1 MLKLTTLVPHR
12 GSSRSVRCAVLS
24 AALVALASIP
34 AQSGEDLLLPVKG
47 KDGKPSPLF
56 QKVVVTSDYAKLCK
70 QGPGCDG
77 GDPVEPY
84 SIFYK
89 LKTPAGTEEQDGW
102 VRVGDSKG
110 NPIGWI
116 QRTNAKGEA
125 VLKDWA
131 TRFVLEPNEPA
142 ADREFRVKTDKGE
155 LKLNIVP
162 AGKRRF
168 AFITSASDTKGSDEA
183 DYDVFVCTA
192 SVQSERGA
200 LAAEARKLENLQLE
214 VVFVVESTDFMTET
228 FDEMTIGDAV
238 KEVID
243 SCIREI
249 EADPKLKD
257 AARLGIVEFQDTSP
271 KASFKTPR
279 VTCKLTADMSTV
291 RRSLAAV
298 APAKI
303 EGDFPEDTLGG
314 LRVAVD
320 DAGWQPTS
328 CKHVVLLGF
337 GSAQLYPRGES
348 QGDFPGRNNEISR
361 KRPPLEERGW
371 NSSGLSIQ
379 QLIDRANPQGG
390 SADDKARAKKMFHAI
405 RIGKEVRQEFIDRLI
420 DKIPNIAEILDFAT
434 QIVRGV
440 IDSNDSTFQ
449 SALERA
455 AGQLSAR
462 VGNDDQLAMLLV
474 QVGASLVAD
483 DIHSQLALTQYRQI
497 AANYEVQGLYEAV
510 PPKGAELKRVAGTL
524 KASLAEAFD
533 TLAKIRD
540 RTIDSAEE
548 LQGAG
553 AFAQTFYSVVGANA
567 ERFKPQ
573 SVEVGLARTTQP
585 DAKGNPREDAKRK
598 VMVGRD
604 ELQKLK
610 ARLDAIYQIFSKK
623 VAKKD
628 RQSVNDTLDELK
640 QAIAGA
646 AAGQIV
652 ATTNLQDVI
661 TDLPLTTDVLRITP
675 EQIATFSS
683 DRFKAWLDGLKR
695 SIDRA
700 QTLLDRKD
708 NWLPLSSLATADE
721 VSFLLLTELP

>member
-1 MLKLTTLVPHR
+1 MPKLATLMAHWSHLR
-12 GSSRSVRCAVLS
+12 IARQAVAC
-24 AALVALASIP
+24 AALVSLAVAS
-34 AQSGEDLLLPVKG
+34 AHAGEDLLLPVKG
-47 KDGKPSPLF
+47 KDGRPSPLF

-131 TRFVLEPNEPA
+131 TRFVLEPNEPTP
-142 ADREFRVKTDKGE
+142 DREFRVKTDKGT

-168 AFITSASDTKGSDEA
+168 AFITSASDAKGPDEA

-214 VVFVVESTDFMTET
+214 VVFVVESTDFMLNE
-228 FDEMTIGDAV
+228 FDGMKIGDAV
-238 KEVID
+238 REVME
-243 SCIREI
+243 SCVSEI
-249 EADPKLKD
+249 ESDPKLKD
-257 AARLGIVEFQDTSP
+257 AARLGVVEFQDTSP
-271 KASFKTPR
+271 KANFKTPR
-279 VTCKLTADMSTV
+279 VTCKLTSDMGMV
-291 RRSLAAV
+291 RRSLSSL
-298 APAKI
+298 APAAI

-314 LRVAVD
+314 LRVAID
-320 DAGWQPTS
+320 EAGWQPDS

-337 GSAQLYPRGES
+337 GSAQLYPKGES
-348 QGDFPGRNNEISR
+348 QGDFPGRNNDISR
-361 KRPPLEERGW
+361 KRPLPEERGW

-390 SADDKARAKKMFHAI
+390 TADDRARAQKTFHAV
-405 RIGKEVRQEFIDRLI
+405 RIGKEVRKELI
-420 DKIPNIAEILDFAT
+420 DQLQAKIPNIAELLDFAAEN
-434 QIVRGV
+434 VRGV
-440 IDSNDSTFQ
+440 IESNDSTFQ

-455 AGQLSAR
+455 ATQLTARAGSDEFAGVLVR
-462 VGNDDQLAMLLV
+462 VGA
-474 QVGASLVAD
+474 GLVAD

-497 AANYEVQGLYEAV
+497 AANDDVQGLFEAV
-510 PPKGAELKRVAGTL
+510 PPKGAELKRVAAAL

-533 TLAKIRD
+533 ALAKIRD
-540 RTIDSAEE
+540 RTIDSAED

-573 SVEVGLARTTQP
+573 SVEEGRSRTRAE
-585 DAKGNPREDAKRK
+585 DGREVAKRK

>member
-1 MLKLTTLVPHR
+1 MLKPITLVPHR
-12 GSSRSVRCAVLS
+12 SYVRFARCAVI
-24 AALVALASIP
+24 AATLVALASVS
-34 AQSGEDLLLPVKG
+34 AYAEEDLLLPVKG
-47 KDGKPSPLF
+47 KDGKPSALF

-70 QGPGCDG
+70 QSPGCDG

-110 NPIGWI
+110 NSIGWI

-131 TRFVLEPNEPA
+131 TRFVLEPNEPTP
-142 ADREFRVKTDKGE
+142 DREFRVKTDRGT

-168 AFITSASDTKGSDEA
+168 AFITSTSDTKGSDEA
-183 DYDVFVCTA
+183 DYGVFVCTA
-192 SVQSERGA
+192 SVRSERGA
-200 LAAEARKLENLQLE
+200 LATEAKKLENLKLE
-214 VVFVVESTDFMTET
+214 VVFVVEGTDFLLNKLDGMLV
-228 FDEMTIGDAV
+228 GDAI
-238 KEVID
+238 KKVIVGCV
-243 SCIREI
+243 SEI
-249 EADPKLKD
+249 EADASLKD
-257 AARLGIVEFQDTSP
+257 AARLGIVEYQDRSP
-271 KASFKTPR
+271 KATLKTPR
-279 VTCKLTADMSTV
+279 ITCPLTSDMGRV
-291 RRSLAAV
+291 RSSLSDLTPV
-298 APAKI
+298 AI
-303 EGDFPEDTLGG
+303 EGDFAEDVLGG
-314 LRVAVD
+314 LKVAVD
-320 DAGWQPTS
+320 DAGWDPLS
-328 CKHVVLLGF
+328 CKHVVLLGV
-337 GSAQLYPRGES
+337 GSAQLYP
-348 QGDFPGRNNEISR
+348 QGQSPGNFPGLNNEITR
-361 KRPPLEERGW
+361 KSPPPEERGW
-371 NSSGLSIQ
+371 NGAGLSID
-379 QLIDRANPQGG
+379 QLIARANPQGG
-390 SADDKARAKKMFHAI
+390 TADDKARSQRTFHAVRITKPI
-405 RIGKEVRQEFIDRLI
+405 R
-420 DKIPNIAEILDFAT
+420 AEIVDQLVQGGDFERARAGEIVDFAAAN
-434 QIVRGV
+434 VRSV
-440 IDSNDSTFQ
+440 LNASDANFDSTLQQAAEVVVRFAGDELNPGPIIGLGAKVNAFETDEKLALSQ
-449 SALERA
+449 YRVISA
-455 AGQLSAR
+455 
-462 VGNDDQLAMLLV
+462 NDD
-474 QVGASLVAD
+474 
-483 DIHSQLALTQYRQI
+483 I
-497 AANYEVQGLYEAV
+497 QGLFEAV
-510 PPKGAELKRVAGTL
+510 PPQAVELERVAGKL
-524 KASLAEAFD
+524 KASLAEAFS

-540 RTIDSAEE
+540 RTIDSAED

-573 SVEVGLARTTQP
+573 TVEEGRSRIRAE
-585 DAKGNPREDAKRK
+585 DGREVAKRK

-604 ELQKLK
+604 ELQKLR
-610 ARLDAIYQIFSKK
+610 ARLDSIYTIFSKK

-700 QTLLDRKD
+700 QALLDGKD

>member
-1 MLKLTTLVPHR
+1 MPNLVTLMAR
-12 GSSRSVRCAVLS
+12 WSNRRTARQAVVFT
-24 AALVALASIP
+24 ALVALAF
-34 AQSGEDLLLPVKG
+34 AAAHAGEDLLIPVKG

-110 NPIGWI
+110 NSIGWI

-131 TRFVLEPNEPA
+131 TRFVLEPNEPTP
-142 ADREFRVKTDKGE
+142 DREFRVKTDKGT

-168 AFITSASDTKGSDEA
+168 AFITSASDSKGSDEA

-200 LAAEARKLENLQLE
+200 IANEARKLENLKLE
-214 VVFVVESTDFMTET
+214 VVFVIESSDFMLNPIDGILVGDAIKQIVES
-228 FDEMTIGDAV
+228 
-238 KEVID
+238 
-243 SCIREI
+243 CITEI
-249 EADPKLKD
+249 ESDAELKD
-257 AARLGIVEFQDTSP
+257 AARLALVEYQDTSP
-271 KASFKTPR
+271 KATFKKPR
-279 VTCKLTADMSTV
+279 LTCALTSDMSRV
-291 RRSLAAV
+291 RQALSSLAPSA
-298 APAKI
+298 I
-303 EGDFPEDTLGG
+303 EGDFPEDVLGG
-314 LRVAVD
+314 LRTAVD
-320 DAGWQPTS
+320 SAGWDPLS
-328 CKHVVLLGF
+328 CKHIVLMGF
-337 GSAQLYPRGES
+337 ASAQLYP
-348 QGDFPGRNNEISR
+348 QGQSPGNFPGRNNQITR
-361 KRPPLEERGW
+361 VFPTPEERGW
-371 NSSGLSIQ
+371 NSSGLTIE
-379 QLIDRANPQGG
+379 QLIDSANPQGG
-390 SADDKARAKKMFHAI
+390 SADDKARAKKTFHAI
-405 RIGKEVRQEFIDRLI
+405 RVGKPIRTILVDDILKSEPNFTRERLREIIEFSASR
-420 DKIPNIAEILDFAT
+420 IAALL
-434 QIVRGV
+434 
-440 IDSNDSTFQ
+440 DSTDETYD
-449 SALERA
+449 AVLERLA
-455 AGQLSAR
+455 EQFGDYCGDELNVGPVIQLGAK
-462 VGNDDQLAMLLV
+462 VNAFETDEKLAM
-474 QVGASLVAD
+474 A
-483 DIHSQLALTQYRQI
+483 QYREI
-497 AANYEVQGLYEAV
+497 TRNRELQGLLEFV
-510 PPKGAELKRVAGTL
+510 PPDGTELRRVASAV
-524 KASLAEAFD
+524 KASLKEAFD
-533 TLAKIRD
+533 ALAKIRD
-540 RTIDSAEE
+540 RTIDSAED

-573 SVEVGLARTTQP
+573 TVEEGRSRTRAE
-585 DAKGNPREDAKRK
+585 DGREVAKRK

-604 ELQKLK
+604 ELQKLR

-623 VAKKD
+623 VTKKD

-700 QTLLDRKD
+700 QVLLDRKD

>member
-1 MLKLTTLVPHR
+1 MQYFATLTSNWRCRRIVR
-12 GSSRSVRCAVLS
+12 QAIVFACVAFASVSVRA
-24 AALVALASIP
+24 
-34 AQSGEDLLLPVKG
+34 GEDLLIPVKG

-70 QGPGCDG
+70 QGPGCDK

-89 LKTPAGTEEQDGW
+89 LKTAAGKEEQDGW

-110 NPIGWI
+110 DTIGWI

-131 TRFVLEPNEPA
+131 TRFVLEPNEPT
-142 ADREFRVKTDKGE
+142 ADREFRVQTDKAT
-155 LKLNIVP
+155 LKLNVVP

-168 AFITSASDTKGSDEA
+168 AFITKASDAKGSDDA

-200 LAAEARKLENLQLE
+200 LAAEARNSENLKLE
-214 VVFVVESTDFMTET
+214 VVFVIEGTDFMLNKL
-228 FDEMTIGDAV
+228 DDMLVGDAI
-238 KEVID
+238 KKVISDCVDEIQAD
-243 SCIREI
+243 SS
-249 EADPKLKD
+249 LKD
-257 AARLGIVEFQDTSP
+257 AARLGIVEYQDKSP
-271 KASFKTPR
+271 QATLKTPR
-279 VTCKLTADMSTV
+279 VTCPLTSDMEKVKS
-291 RRSLAAV
+291 SLSNLTPV
-298 APAKI
+298 CI
-303 EGDFPEDTLGG
+303 EGDFAEDVLGG

-320 DAGWQPTS
+320 DAGWDPLS

-337 GSAQLYPRGES
+337 ASAQLYP
-348 QGDFPGRNNEISR
+348 QGKSPGNFPGRDNEITR
-361 KRPPLEERGW
+361 KSPPPSERGW
-371 NSSGLSIQ
+371 NGAGLTIE
-379 QLIDRANPQGG
+379 QLISRANPQGG
-390 SADDKARAKKMFHAI
+390 SADDKARSQRTFHAVRVSKSI
-405 RIGKEVRQEFIDRLI
+405 R
-420 DKIPNIAEILDFAT
+420 AELVD
-434 QIVRGV
+434 QIVKATSLDRARASEIV
-440 IDSNDSTFQ
+440 NFAAANVRSVLDASDANF
-449 SALERA
+449 SATLDQA
-455 AGQLSAR
+455 AESLGR
-462 VGNDDQLAMLLV
+462 YVGDELNPAPIIG
-474 QVGASLVAD
+474 VGAKVNAFETD
-483 DIHSQLALTQYRQI
+483 EQLALSQYRTI
-497 AANYEVQGLYEAV
+497 AANDDIQGMFEAV
-510 PPKGAELKRVAGTL
+510 PPQAAELSRVAGKL
-524 KASLAEAFD
+524 KASLAEAFS

-573 SVEVGLARTTQP
+573 SVEEGRSQTRAE
-585 DAKGNPREDAKRK
+585 DGREVAKRK
-598 VMVGRD
+598 VMVGRE
-604 ELQKLK
+604 ELQKLR
-610 ARLDAIYQIFSKK
+610 ARLDGIYSLFSKK

-646 AAGQIV
+646 AAGQLV

>member
-1 MLKLTTLVPHR
+1 MPKLATLMAHWSHLRIARQAVT
-12 GSSRSVRCAVLS
+12 CAAIVSLAVAS
-24 AALVALASIP
+24 AHA
-34 AQSGEDLLLPVKG
+34 GEDLLLPVKG
-47 KDGKPSPLF
+47 KDGRPSPLF

-131 TRFVLEPNEPA
+131 TRFVLEPNEPTP
-142 ADREFRVKTDKGE
+142 DREFRVKTDKGT

-168 AFITSASDTKGSDEA
+168 AFITSASDAKGADEA

-214 VVFVVESTDFMTET
+214 VVFVVESTDFMLNE
-228 FDEMTIGDAV
+228 FDGMKIGDAV
-238 KEVID
+238 REVME
-243 SCIREI
+243 SCVSEI
-249 EADPKLKD
+249 ESDPKLKD
-257 AARLGIVEFQDTSP
+257 AARLGVVEFQDTSP
-271 KASFKTPR
+271 KANFKTPR
-279 VTCKLTADMSTV
+279 VTCKLTSDMGTV
-291 RRSLAAV
+291 RRSLSSL
-298 APAKI
+298 APAAI

-314 LRVAVD
+314 LRVAID
-320 DAGWQPTS
+320 EAGWQPDS

-337 GSAQLYPRGES
+337 GSAQLYPKGES
-348 QGDFPGRNNEISR
+348 QGDFPGRNNDISR
-361 KRPPLEERGW
+361 KRPPPEERGW

-390 SADDKARAKKMFHAI
+390 TADDRARAQKTFHAV
-405 RIGKEVRQEFIDRLI
+405 RIGKEVRKELI
-420 DKIPNIAEILDFAT
+420 DQLQAKIPNIAELLDFAAEN
-434 QIVRGV
+434 VRGV
-440 IDSNDSTFQ
+440 IESNDSTFQ

-455 AGQLSAR
+455 ATQLTARAGSDEFAGVLVR
-462 VGNDDQLAMLLV
+462 VGA
-474 QVGASLVAD
+474 GLVAD

-497 AANYEVQGLYEAV
+497 AANDDVQGLFEAV
-510 PPKGAELKRVAGTL
+510 PPKGAELKRVAAAL
-524 KASLAEAFD
+524 KTSLAEAFNA
-533 TLAKIRD
+533 LAKIRD
-540 RTIDSAEE
+540 RTIDSAED

-573 SVEVGLARTTQP
+573 SVEEGRSRTRAE
-585 DAKGNPREDAKRK
+585 DGREVAKRK

>member
-1 MLKLTTLVPHR
+1 MPIPAMRMARWCNRRTAR
-12 GSSRSVRCAVLS
+12 QAVVSTAL
-24 AALVALASIP
+24 AALAFA
-34 AQSGEDLLLPVKG
+34 AAHAGEDLLIPVKG

-70 QGPGCDG
+70 QGPGCAS

-89 LKTPAGTEEQDGW
+89 LKTSAGTEEQDGW

-131 TRFVLEPNEPA
+131 TRFVLEPNEPTP
-142 ADREFRVKTDKGE
+142 DREFRVTTEKAT
-155 LKLNIVP
+155 LKLNVVP

-200 LAAEARKLENLQLE
+200 LAAEARKNENLKLE
-214 VVFVVESTDFMTET
+214 VVFVIEGTDFLLNKLDDMLV
-228 FDEMTIGDAV
+228 GDAI
-238 KEVID
+238 KKVILGCV
-243 SCIREI
+243 SEI
-249 EADPKLKD
+249 EADSTLKD
-257 AARLGIVEFQDTSP
+257 AARLGIVEYQDKSP
-271 KASFKTPR
+271 KATLKSPR
-279 VTCKLTADMSTV
+279 VTCPLTGDMGKV
-291 RRSLAAV
+291 RSALANLTPV
-298 APAKI
+298 AI
-303 EGDFPEDTLGG
+303 EGDFAEDVLGG

-320 DAGWQPTS
+320 DAGWDPLS
-328 CKHVVLLGF
+328 CKHIVLLGVA
-337 GSAQLYPRGES
+337 SAQLYP
-348 QGDFPGRNNEISR
+348 QGQSPGNFPGRNNEITR
-361 KRPPLEERGW
+361 KAPPPEERGW
-371 NSSGLSIQ
+371 NGAGLSID
-379 QLIDRANPQGG
+379 QLIARANPQGG
-390 SADDKARAKKMFHAI
+390 SADDKARSQRTFHAVRITKPIRTELIDQLVRDASFERGKASQVVDFAAANVRSVLDASDANFQAALEQAAEAVVRFAGDELNPGPVI
-405 RIGKEVRQEFIDRLI
+405 RIG
-420 DKIPNIAEILDFAT
+420 
-434 QIVRGV
+434 
-440 IDSNDSTFQ
+440 
-449 SALERA
+449 
-455 AGQLSAR
+455 
-462 VGNDDQLAMLLV
+462 AMV
-474 QVGASLVAD
+474 NAFDVD
-483 DIHSQLALTQYRQI
+483 EQLALSQYRTI
-497 AANYEVQGLYEAV
+497 AANDDIEGLFEAV
-510 PPKGAELKRVAGTL
+510 PPQAAELERVAGKL

-540 RTIDSAEE
+540 RSIDGVED

-553 AFAQTFYSVVGANA
+553 AFAQTFYSVVGAN
-567 ERFKPQ
+567 EDRFKLQP
-573 SVEVGLARTTQP
+573 VEEGRSRTRAE
-585 DAKGNPREDAKRK
+585 DGREVAKRK

-604 ELQKLK
+604 ELQKLR
-610 ARLDAIYQIFSKK
+610 ARLDSIYSIFSKK

-708 NWLPLSSLATADE
+708 NWLPLSSLAAADE

>member
-1 MLKLTTLVPHR
+1 
-12 GSSRSVRCAVLS
+12 
-24 AALVALASIP
+24 
-34 AQSGEDLLLPVKG
+34 VKG
-47 KDGKPSPLF
+47 KDGKSSPLF

-89 LKTPAGTEEQDGW
+89 LKTPAGAEEQDGW

-110 NPIGWI
+110 NAIGWI

-125 VLKDWA
+125 LLKDWA

-142 ADREFRVKTDKGE
+142 ADREFRVKTDKGT
-155 LKLNIVP
+155 LKLNVVP

-168 AFITSASDTKGSDEA
+168 AFITSASDAKGANEA

-200 LAAEARKLENLQLE
+200 LATEARKNENLTLE
-214 VVFVVESTDFMTET
+214 VVFVIEGTDFLLNKLDDMLV
-228 FDEMTIGDAV
+228 GDAI
-238 KEVID
+238 KKVILGCV
-243 SCIREI
+243 SEI
-249 EADPKLKD
+249 EADSSLKD
-257 AARLGIVEFQDTSP
+257 AARLGIVEYQDKSP
-271 KASFKTPR
+271 KATLKSPR
-279 VTCKLTADMSTV
+279 VTCPLTGDMGKV
-291 RRSLAAV
+291 RSALANLTPV
-298 APAKI
+298 AI
-303 EGDFPEDTLGG
+303 EGDFAEDVLGG

-320 DAGWQPTS
+320 DAGWDPLS
-328 CKHVVLLGF
+328 CKHIILLGF
-337 GSAQLYPRGES
+337 ASAQLYP
-348 QGDFPGRNNEISR
+348 QGQSPGNFPGRNNEITR
-361 KRPPLEERGW
+361 KAPPPEERGW
-371 NSSGLSIQ
+371 NGAGLSID
-379 QLIDRANPQGG
+379 QLIARANPLGG
-390 SADDKARAKKMFHAI
+390 SADDKARSQRTFHAVRITKPI
-405 RIGKEVRQEFIDRLI
+405 RTELI
-420 DKIPNIAEILDFAT
+420 DQLVKDASFERGRASQIIDFAAAN
-434 QIVRGV
+434 VRSV
-440 IDSNDSTFQ
+440 LDASDANLQ
-449 SALERA
+449 AALEQA
-455 AGQLSAR
+455 AEAVVRFAGDELNPGP
-462 VGNDDQLAMLLV
+462 VIGI
-474 QVGASLVAD
+474 GAKVNAFEMD
-483 DIHSQLALTQYRQI
+483 EQLALSQYREI
-497 AANYEVQGLYEAV
+497 AANDDIQGLFEAV
-510 PPKGAELKRVAGTL
+510 PPQAAELERVAGKL
-524 KASLAEAFD
+524 KASLSEAFD

-540 RTIDSAEE
+540 RTIDSAED

-585 DAKGNPREDAKRK
+585 DAKGDPREVAKRK

-610 ARLDAIYQIFSKK
+610 ARLDAIHQIFVKK

-721 VSFLLLTELP
+721 VSFLLLTKLP

>member
-1 MLKLTTLVPHR
+1 MFKPTTLVPHR
-12 GSSRSVRCAVLS
+12 SYVRFARYAVIT
-24 AALVALASIP
+24 ATLVALAYVS
-34 AQSGEDLLLPVKG
+34 AHAGEDLLLPVKG

-110 NPIGWI
+110 NSIGWI

-131 TRFVLEPNEPA
+131 TRFVLEPNEPTP
-142 ADREFRVKTDKGE
+142 DREFRVKTDKGT

-214 VVFVVESTDFMTET
+214 VVFVVESTDFMLNE
-228 FDEMTIGDAV
+228 FDGMKIGDAV
-238 KEVID
+238 REVIE
-243 SCIREI
+243 SCVREI
-249 EADPKLKD
+249 ESDSKLKD
-257 AARLGIVEFQDTSP
+257 AARLGVVEFQDTSP
-271 KASFKTPR
+271 KANFKTPR
-279 VTCKLTADMSTV
+279 VTCKLTSDMNTV
-291 RRSLAAV
+291 RRSLAAL
-298 APAKI
+298 APAAI

-314 LRVAVD
+314 LRVAID
-320 DAGWQPTS
+320 EAGWQPGS

-361 KRPPLEERGW
+361 KRPPPEDRGW

-390 SADDKARAKKMFHAI
+390 PADDRARAQKTFHAV
-405 RIGKEVRQEFIDRLI
+405 RIGKEVRKELI
-420 DKIPNIAEILDFAT
+420 DQLQEKIPNIAELLDFAAEN
-434 QIVRGV
+434 VRG
-440 IDSNDSTFQ
+440 IIESNDSTFQ

-455 AGQLSAR
+455 ATQLTARAGNDEFAGVLVR
-462 VGNDDQLAMLLV
+462 VGA
-474 QVGASLVAD
+474 GLVAD

-497 AANYEVQGLYEAV
+497 AANDDVQGLFEAV
-510 PPKGAELKRVAGTL
+510 PPKGAELKRVAAAL
-524 KASLAEAFD
+524 KTSLAEAFD
-533 TLAKIRD
+533 ALAKIRD
-540 RTIDSAEE
+540 RTIDSADD
-548 LQGAG
+548 LQNAG

-573 SVEVGLARTTQP
+573 SVEEGRSRTRAE
-585 DAKGNPREDAKRK
+585 DGREVAKRK

-610 ARLDAIYQIFSKK
+610 ARLDAIHQIFVKK

-700 QTLLDRKD
+700 QSLLDSKD

>member
-12 GSSRSVRCAVLS
+12 GRSRFAQCAVLS
-24 AALVALASIP
+24 AALVALTTIP
-34 AQSGEDLLLPVKG
+34 AQSAEDLLLPVKG
-47 KDGKPSPLF
+47 KDGKSSPLF

-89 LKTPAGTEEQDGW
+89 LKTPAGAEEQDGW

-110 NPIGWI
+110 NAIGWI

-142 ADREFRVKTDKGE
+142 ADREFRVKTDKGT
-155 LKLNIVP
+155 LKLNVVP

-168 AFITSASDTKGSDEA
+168 AFITSASDAKGANEA

-200 LAAEARKLENLQLE
+200 LATEARKLENLQLE
-214 VVFVVESTDFMTET
+214 VVFVVESTDFMLNE
-228 FDEMTIGDAV
+228 FDGMKIGDAV
-238 KEVID
+238 REVMESCVREID
-243 SCIREI
+243 S
-249 EADPKLKD
+249 DPKLKD
-257 AARLGIVEFQDTSP
+257 AARLGVVEFQDTSP
-271 KASFKTPR
+271 KANFKTPR
-279 VTCKLTADMSTV
+279 VTCKLTSDMSTV
-291 RRSLAAV
+291 RRSLSAL
-298 APAKI
+298 APAAI
-303 EGDFPEDTLGG
+303 EGDFPEDVLGG
-314 LRVAVD
+314 LRVAID
-320 DAGWQPTS
+320 EAGWQPDS

-337 GSAQLYPRGES
+337 GSAQLYPRGQS
-348 QGDFPGRNNEISR
+348 QGNFPGRNNDVSR
-361 KRPPLEERGW
+361 RAPPPEDRGW
-371 NSSGLSIQ
+371 NSSDLSIQ

-390 SADDKARAKKMFHAI
+390 SADDKARAQKTFHAI
-405 RIGKEVRQEFIDRLI
+405 RVGKEVRQELI
-420 DKIPNIAEILDFAT
+420 DQLQAKIPNIAELLDFAAEN
-434 QIVRGV
+434 VRGV
-440 IDSNDSTFQ
+440 VDSNDSTFQ

-455 AGQLSAR
+455 AAQLSAR
-462 VGNDDQLAMLLV
+462 SGNDEFAMVLV
-474 QVGASLVAD
+474 KVGVGLVAD
-483 DIHSQLALTQYRQI
+483 DIHTQLALNQYRQI
-497 AANYEVQGLYEAV
+497 AGNDDVQGLFEAV
-510 PPKGAELKRVAGTL
+510 PPKGAELKRVAATL
-524 KASLAEAFD
+524 KNSLAEAFD
-533 TLAKIRD
+533 ALAKIRD
-540 RTIDSAEE
+540 RTIDSAED

-585 DAKGNPREDAKRK
+585 DAKGDPREVAKRK

-610 ARLDAIYQIFSKK
+610 ARLDAIHQIFVKK

-628 RQSVNDTLDELK
+628 RQSVSDTLDELK

>member
-1 MLKLTTLVPHR
+1 MPKLATLMAHLSHLR
-12 GSSRSVRCAVLS
+12 IARQAVTC
-24 AALVALASIP
+24 AALVSLTVAS
-34 AQSGEDLLLPVKG
+34 AHAGEDLLLPVKG
-47 KDGKPSPLF
+47 KDGRPSPLF

-131 TRFVLEPNEPA
+131 TRFVLEPNEPTP
-142 ADREFRVKTDKGE
+142 DREFRVKTDKGT

-168 AFITSASDTKGSDEA
+168 AFITSASDSKGPDEA

-214 VVFVVESTDFMTET
+214 VVFVVESTDFMLNE
-228 FDEMTIGDAV
+228 FDGMKIGDAV
-238 KEVID
+238 REVID
-243 SCIREI
+243 SCVREI
-249 EADPKLKD
+249 ESDPKLKD

-271 KASFKTPR
+271 KATFKTPR
-279 VTCKLTADMSTV
+279 VTCKLTSDMAAV
-291 RRSLAAV
+291 RSSLASL
-298 APAKI
+298 APTEI
-303 EGDFPEDTLGG
+303 EGDWPEDVLGG

-320 DAGWQPTS
+320 ESGWQPHS

-348 QGDFPGRNNEISR
+348 QGDFPGRNNEITR
-361 KRPPLEERGW
+361 KRPPPEERGW

-390 SADDKARAKKMFHAI
+390 SADDRARAQKTFHAI
-405 RIGKEVRQEFIDRLI
+405 RIGKDVRQELI
-420 DKIPNIAEILDFAT
+420 DQLQAKIPNIVELLDLASD
-434 QIVRGV
+434 VARGV
-440 IDSNDSTFQ
+440 IDSNDQNYEASLQ
-449 SALERA
+449 RA
-455 AGQLSAR
+455 ADQLSAR
-462 VGNDDQLAMLLV
+462 GAGVQLVG
-474 QVGASLVAD
+474 VGAGLVAF
-483 DIHSQLALTQYRQI
+483 DIHTQLALTQYRQI
-497 AANYEVQGLYEAV
+497 AANDDVQGLFEAV
-510 PPKGAELKRVAGTL
+510 PPKGAELKRVAAAL

-540 RTIDSAEE
+540 RTIDGAED

-573 SVEVGLARTTQP
+573 SVEEGRSRTRAE
-585 DAKGNPREDAKRK
+585 DGREVAKRK

>member
-1 MLKLTTLVPHR
+1 MLKILPPMSCWDR
-12 GSSRSVRCAVLS
+12 VRCAVLP
-24 AALVALASIP
+24 ATLVALSYA
-34 AQSGEDLLLPVKG
+34 AAHAGEDLLIPVKG
-47 KDGKPSPLF
+47 KDGKTSPLF

-110 NPIGWI
+110 NAIGWI

-131 TRFVLEPNEPA
+131 TRFVLEPNEPTP
-142 ADREFRVKTDKGE
+142 DREFRVQTDKAT

-168 AFITSASDTKGSDEA
+168 AFITSASDAKASDDA
-183 DYDVFVCTA
+183 DYEVFVCTA

-214 VVFVVESTDFMTET
+214 VVFVVESTDFMLNE
-228 FDEMTIGDAV
+228 FDGMTIGDAV
-238 KEVID
+238 REVIE
-243 SCIREI
+243 SCVREI
-249 EADPKLKD
+249 ESDPALKD

-271 KASFKTPR
+271 RATFQTPR
-279 VTCKLTADMSTV
+279 VTCKLTSDMGAV
-291 RRSLAAV
+291 RRSLADL
-298 APAKI
+298 APTKI
-303 EGDFPEDTLGG
+303 EGDWPEDVLGG

-320 DAGWQPTS
+320 DAGWLPAS

-348 QGDFPGRNNEISR
+348 QGDYPGRNNDISR
-361 KRPPLEERGW
+361 KRPPPEERGW
-371 NSSGLSIQ
+371 NSSGLSIKE
-379 QLIDRANPQGG
+379 LIDRANPQGG
-390 SADDKARAKKMFHAI
+390 SADDRARAQRTFHAI
-405 RIGKEVRQEFIDRLI
+405 RVSKEIRRELIDRMQKDLPDI
-420 DKIPNIAEILDFAT
+420 CEILDFAAEL
-434 QIVRGV
+434 VRPV
-440 IDSNDSTFQ
+440 IDSSDATYQ
-449 SALERA
+449 PALQRA
-455 AGQLSAR
+455 ASQLSAR
-462 VGNDDQLAMLLV
+462 AGNNDGLAMLLV
-474 QVGASLVAD
+474 QVGAMLVAD
-483 DIHSQLALTQYRQI
+483 DIHAQLALSQYRQI
-497 AANYEVQGLYEAV
+497 AANDDVQGLFEAV
-510 PPKGAELKRVAGTL
+510 PPKAAELKRVAATL
-524 KASLAEAFD
+524 KASLSEAFD
-533 TLAKIRD
+533 ALAKIRD
-540 RTIDSAEE
+540 RTIDSAED

-573 SVEVGLARTTQP
+573 TVEEGRSRTRAE
-585 DAKGNPREDAKRK
+585 DGREVAKRK

-610 ARLDAIYQIFSKK
+610 ARLDAIHQIFVRK

-700 QTLLDRKD
+700 QALLDRKD
-708 NWLPLSSLATADE
+708 NWLPLSSLAAADE

>member
-12 GSSRSVRCAVLS
+12 VRSRFARCAVLS

-34 AQSGEDLLLPVKG
+34 AQSAEDLLLPVKG
-47 KDGKPSPLF
+47 KDGKSSPLF

-89 LKTPAGTEEQDGW
+89 LKTPAGAEEQDGW

-110 NPIGWI
+110 NAIGWI

-142 ADREFRVKTDKGE
+142 ADREFRVKTDKQT
-155 LKLNIVP
+155 LKLNVVP

-168 AFITSASDTKGSDEA
+168 AFITSASDAKGTNEA

-200 LAAEARKLENLQLE
+200 LATEARKLENLQLE
-214 VVFVVESTDFMTET
+214 VVFVVESTDFMLNE
-228 FDEMTIGDAV
+228 FDGMKIGDAV
-238 KEVID
+238 REVMESCVREID
-243 SCIREI
+243 S
-249 EADPKLKD
+249 DPKLKD
-257 AARLGIVEFQDTSP
+257 AARLGVVEFQDTSP
-271 KASFKTPR
+271 KANFKTPR
-279 VTCKLTADMSTV
+279 VTCKLTSDMSTV
-291 RRSLAAV
+291 RRSLSAL
-298 APAKI
+298 APAAI
-303 EGDFPEDTLGG
+303 EGDFPEDVLGG
-314 LRVAVD
+314 LRVAID
-320 DAGWQPTS
+320 EAGWQPDS

-337 GSAQLYPRGES
+337 GSAQLYPRGQS
-348 QGDFPGRNNEISR
+348 QGNFPGRNNDVSR
-361 KRPPLEERGW
+361 RAPPPEDRGW
-371 NSSGLSIQ
+371 NSSDLSIQ

-390 SADDKARAKKMFHAI
+390 SADDKARAQKTFHAI
-405 RIGKEVRQEFIDRLI
+405 RVGKEVRQELI
-420 DKIPNIAEILDFAT
+420 DQLQAKIPNIAELLDFAAEN
-434 QIVRGV
+434 VRGV
-440 IDSNDSTFQ
+440 VDSNDSTFK

-455 AGQLSAR
+455 AAQLSAR
-462 VGNDDQLAMLLV
+462 AGNDEFAMVLV
-474 QVGASLVAD
+474 QVGVGLVAD
-483 DIHSQLALTQYRQI
+483 DIHTQLALNQYRQI
-497 AANYEVQGLYEAV
+497 AGNDDVQGLFEAV
-510 PPKGAELKRVAGTL
+510 PPKGAELKRVAATL
-524 KASLAEAFD
+524 KNSLAEAFD
-533 TLAKIRD
+533 ALAKIRD
-540 RTIDSAEE
+540 RTIDSAED

-585 DAKGNPREDAKRK
+585 DAKGDPREVAKRK

-610 ARLDAIYQIFSKK
+610 ARLDAIHQIFVKK

>member
-1 MLKLTTLVPHR
+1 MPKLARRLSLWPCHKV
-12 GSSRSVRCAVLS
+12 VRQAICCG
-24 AALVALASIP
+24 ALVALACVSSH
-34 AQSGEDLLLPVKG
+34 AGEDLLIPVKG

-89 LKTPAGTEEQDGW
+89 LKTPSGTEEQDGW

-110 NPIGWI
+110 NAIGWI
-116 QRTNAKGEA
+116 QRTNPKGEA

-131 TRFVLEPNEPA
+131 TRFVLEPNEPTP
-142 ADREFRVKTDKGE
+142 DREFRVQTGRGT

-168 AFITSASDTKGSDEA
+168 AFITSASDAKGSDEA

-214 VVFVVESTDFMTET
+214 VVFVVESTDFMLNE
-228 FDEMTIGDAV
+228 FDGMKIGDAV
-238 KEVID
+238 REVIE
-243 SCIREI
+243 SCVSEI
-249 EADPKLKD
+249 ESDSKLKD

-271 KASFKTPR
+271 KATLKTPR
-279 VTCKLTADMSTV
+279 VTCKLTSDMGAV
-291 RRSLAAV
+291 RRSLAGL
-298 APAKI
+298 APTAI
-303 EGDFPEDTLGG
+303 EGDWPEDVLGG
-314 LRVAVD
+314 LCVAVD
-320 DAGWQPTS
+320 EAGWQPDS

-337 GSAQLYPRGES
+337 GSAQLYPKGES

-361 KRPPLEERGW
+361 MRPPPEERGW
-371 NSSGLSIQ
+371 NSSGISIQ

-390 SADDKARAKKMFHAI
+390 SADDKARAQKTFHAI
-405 RIGKEVRQEFIDRLI
+405 RVGKDVRQDLI
-420 DKIPNIAEILDFAT
+420 DQLEADIPNVAEIVDFAAD
-434 QIVRGV
+434 VARGV
-440 IDSNDSTFQ
+440 IDSNDQ
-449 SALERA
+449 NYDSALQRA
-455 AGQLSAR
+455 AEQLSAR
-462 VGNDDQLAMLLV
+462 
-474 QVGASLVAD
+474 GAGIGLIGLGGQLVAF

-497 AANYEVQGLYEAV
+497 AANDDVQGLFEAV
-510 PPKGAELKRVAGTL
+510 PPKGSELRRVAAAL
-524 KASLAEAFD
+524 KASLAETFD

-540 RTIDSAEE
+540 RTIDSAED

-573 SVEVGLARTTQP
+573 SVEEGRSRTRAE
-585 DAKGNPREDAKRK
+585 DGREVAKRK

-604 ELQKLK
+604 ELQKLRG
-610 ARLDAIYQIFSKK
+610 RLDAIHQLFVKK

-652 ATTNLQDVI
+652 ATTNLQEVI

-700 QTLLDRKD
+700 QAILDRND

>member
-1 MLKLTTLVPHR
+1 MLKAATTIFHW
-12 GSSRSVRCAVLS
+12 GCVRHAVLP
-24 AALVALASIP
+24 ATLFALAY
-34 AQSGEDLLLPVKG
+34 AAAHAGEDLLIPVKG
-47 KDGKPSPLF
+47 KDGRPSPLF

-89 LKTPAGTEEQDGW
+89 LRTPAGTEETDGW

-110 NPIGWI
+110 NAIGWI

-131 TRFVLEPNEPA
+131 TRFVLEPNEPTP
-142 ADREFRVKTDKGE
+142 DREFRVKTDKGT
-155 LKLNIVP
+155 LKLNVVP

-168 AFITSASDTKGSDEA
+168 AFITNASDAKGSDEA

-214 VVFVVESTDFMTET
+214 VVFVVESTDFMTNK

-238 KEVID
+238 KEVIE
-243 SCIREI
+243 SCVREI
-249 EADPKLKD
+249 ESDPKLKE

-271 KASFKTPR
+271 KANFKTPR
-279 VTCKLTADMSTV
+279 VTCKLTSEMGAV
-291 RRSLAAV
+291 RRSLAAL
-298 APAKI
+298 APAAI

-314 LRVAVD
+314 LRVAID
-320 DAGWQPTS
+320 DAGWQPAS
-328 CKHVVLLGF
+328 CKHIVLLGF
-337 GSAQLYPRGES
+337 GSAQLYPKGES

-361 KRPPLEERGW
+361 KRPPPEERGW

-390 SADDKARAKKMFHAI
+390 SADDKARGQKTFHAV
-405 RIGKEVRQEFIDRLI
+405 RIGKEVRKELI
-420 DKIPNIAEILDFAT
+420 DQLQAQIPSIAELLDFAAEN
-434 QIVRGV
+434 VRGV

-455 AGQLSAR
+455 ATQLTTRAGSDEFAGVLVR
-462 VGNDDQLAMLLV
+462 VGA
-474 QVGASLVAD
+474 GLVAD

-497 AANYEVQGLYEAV
+497 AANDDVQGLFEAI
-510 PPKGAELKRVAGTL
+510 PPKGAELKRVAAAL
-524 KASLAEAFD
+524 KSSLAEAFD

-540 RTIDSAEE
+540 RTIDSADD
-548 LQGAG
+548 LQGSG

-573 SVEVGLARTTQP
+573 SVEEGRSRTRAE
-585 DAKGNPREDAKRK
+585 DGREVAKRK

-610 ARLDAIYQIFSKK
+610 ARLDAIHQIFVKK

-700 QTLLDRKD
+700 QALLDRKD
-708 NWLPLSSLATADE
+708 NWLPLSSLAAADE

>member
-1 MLKLTTLVPHR
+1 MPKLATLMAHFSHLR
-12 GSSRSVRCAVLS
+12 IARQAVTC
-24 AALVALASIP
+24 AALVSLAAAS
-34 AQSGEDLLLPVKG
+34 AHAGEDLLLPVKG
-47 KDGKPSPLF
+47 KDGRPSPLF

-131 TRFVLEPNEPA
+131 TRFVLEPNEPTP
-142 ADREFRVKTDKGE
+142 DREFRVKTDKGT

-168 AFITSASDTKGSDEA
+168 AFITSASDAKGPDEA

-214 VVFVVESTDFMTET
+214 VVFVVESTDFMLNE
-228 FDEMTIGDAV
+228 FDGMKIGDAV
-238 KEVID
+238 REVID
-243 SCIREI
+243 SCVREI
-249 EADPKLKD
+249 ESDPKLKD

-271 KASFKTPR
+271 KATFKTPR
-279 VTCKLTADMSTV
+279 VTCKLTSDMAAV
-291 RRSLAAV
+291 RSSLASL
-298 APAKI
+298 APKEI
-303 EGDFPEDTLGG
+303 EGDWPEDVLGG

-320 DAGWQPTS
+320 ESGWQPHS

-348 QGDFPGRNNEISR
+348 QGDFPGRNNEITR
-361 KRPPLEERGW
+361 KRPPPEERGW

-390 SADDKARAKKMFHAI
+390 SADDRARAQKTFHAI
-405 RIGKEVRQEFIDRLI
+405 RIGKDVRQELI
-420 DKIPNIAEILDFAT
+420 DQLQAKIPNIVELLDLASD
-434 QIVRGV
+434 VARGV
-440 IDSNDSTFQ
+440 IDSNDQNYEASLQ
-449 SALERA
+449 RA
-455 AGQLSAR
+455 ADQLSAR
-462 VGNDDQLAMLLV
+462 GAGVQLVG
-474 QVGASLVAD
+474 VGAGLVAF
-483 DIHSQLALTQYRQI
+483 DIHTQLALTQYRQI
-497 AANYEVQGLYEAV
+497 AANDDVQGLFEAV
-510 PPKGAELKRVAGTL
+510 PPKGAELKRVAAAL

-540 RTIDSAEE
+540 RTIDGAED

-573 SVEVGLARTTQP
+573 SVEEGRSRTRAE
-585 DAKGNPREDAKRK
+585 DGREVAKRK

>member
-1 MLKLTTLVPHR
+1 MLNLATLTAHWGHLR
-12 GSSRSVRCAVLS
+12 IARQAVRS
-24 AALVALASIP
+24 AAIVALAFAS
-34 AQSGEDLLLPVKG
+34 AHAGEDLLIPVKG
-47 KDGKPSPLF
+47 KDGRPSPLF

-110 NPIGWI
+110 NAIGWI

-131 TRFVLEPNEPA
+131 TRFVLEPNEPTP
-142 ADREFRVKTDKGE
+142 DREFRVKTDKGT

-162 AGKRRF
+162 DGKRRF
-168 AFITSASDTKGSDEA
+168 AFITEASNAKAPDEA

-192 SVQSERGA
+192 SVQKERGA
-200 LAAEARKLENLQLE
+200 LAAEAKKLENLKLE
-214 VVFVVESTDFMTET
+214 VVFVIEGTDFLLNTLDDMLV
-228 FDEMTIGDAV
+228 GDAI
-238 KEVID
+238 KKVILG
-243 SCIREI
+243 CVEEI
-249 EADPKLKD
+249 EADSSLKD
-257 AARLGIVEFQDTSP
+257 AARLGIVEYQDKSP
-271 KASFKTPR
+271 KATLKTPR
-279 VTCKLTADMSTV
+279 VTCPLTSDMSKVKSALSNLTP
-291 RRSLAAV
+291 V
-298 APAKI
+298 AI
-303 EGDFPEDTLGG
+303 EGDFPEDVLGG

-320 DAGWQPTS
+320 DAGWDPLS

-337 GSAQLYPRGES
+337 ASAQLYP
-348 QGDFPGRNNEISR
+348 QGQSPGNFPGRNNEITR
-361 KRPPLEERGW
+361 KFPPPEERGW
-371 NSSGLSIQ
+371 NGAGLTIE
-379 QLIDRANPQGG
+379 QLIARANPQGG
-390 SADDKARAKKMFHAI
+390 STDDKARAQRTFHAVRVTKPI
-405 RIGKEVRQEFIDRLI
+405 RAELVDQLVKGGDFDRARASQI
-420 DKIPNIAEILDFAT
+420 VDFAAT
-434 QIVRGV
+434 NVRSV
-440 IDSNDSTFQ
+440 LDASDATLSA
-449 SALERA
+449 ALEQA
-455 AGQLSAR
+455 AEA
-462 VGNDDQLAMLLV
+462 LV
-474 QVGASLVAD
+474 RFAGDELNPGPVIQVGAKVNAFETD
-483 DIHSQLALTQYRQI
+483 EQLALAQYRTI
-497 AANYEVQGLYEAV
+497 SANDDIQGLFEAV
-510 PPKGAELKRVAGTL
+510 PPQGAELRRVAGKL

-533 TLAKIRD
+533 ALAKIRD
-540 RTIDSAEE
+540 RTIDSADD

-553 AFAQTFYSVVGANA
+553 AFSQTFYSLVGANE

-573 SVEVGLARTTQP
+573 SVEEGRSRTRAE
-585 DAKGNPREDAKRK
+585 DGREVAKRK

-610 ARLDAIYQIFSKK
+610 ARLDAIHQIFVKK

-700 QTLLDRKD
+700 QALLDRKD